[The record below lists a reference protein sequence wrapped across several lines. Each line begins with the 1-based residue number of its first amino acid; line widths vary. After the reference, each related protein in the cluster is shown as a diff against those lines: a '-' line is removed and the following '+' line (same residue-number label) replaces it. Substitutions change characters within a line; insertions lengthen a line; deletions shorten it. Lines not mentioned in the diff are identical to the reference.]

1 MSRCWTIV
9 GLLLLV
15 MVSCKPGTP
24 SQYIQPDE
32 MEDILVDYHVARAM
46 SDIAINRNEEDNY
59 IYEVY
64 LESVLQ
70 KHGVTKAEFDSSFVY
85 YYIRA
90 DRFADITKRVA
101 NRLEDRALVMGASES
116 EIGKYASLD
125 ATGDTAN
132 IWTDR
137 PQLMLLTVPPYN
149 RRYIEVTVDSTFKK
163 GDSFL
168 FQFMSEFMYQDGIR
182 SGIGYLAFQYTDTLM
197 TRVVRVSTSG
207 LNQLRF
213 QGHNTDLVSIKGF
226 FFLGEGS
233 ERTTTTRILFLRNIQ
248 FIRFHQVKASNE
260 SEENKKDSLS
270 SDSIARRLMP
280 DSISSRDSIFGSRA
294 LVPIDTGISLHRM
307 VVR

>member
-1 MSRCWTIV
+1 MGRGWTIV

-15 MVSCKPGTP
+15 MASCQPGTP

-32 MEDILVDYHVARAM
+32 MEDILVDYHVAKSM

-70 KHGVTKAEFDSSFVY
+70 KHGVTKAEFDSSLVY

-101 NRLEDRALVMGASES
+101 SRLEDRALVMGASES

-149 RRYIEVTVDSTFKK
+149 RRYIEVAVDSTFKK

-197 TRVVRVSTSG
+197 TQVVRVSTSG

-213 QGHNTDLVSIKGF
+213 QGHDTNLVSIKGY

-233 ERTTTTRILFLRNIQ
+233 ERSTTTRILFLRNIQ
-248 FIRFHQVKASNE
+248 FIRFHQVKVSHEN
-260 SEENKKDSLS
+260 EENKKDSLT
-270 SDSIARRLMP
+270 SDSIARRHMP
-280 DSISSRDSIFGSRA
+280 DPNGSRDSIFGSRT
-294 LVPIDTGISLHRM
+294 LVPIDTGITLHRM
-307 VVR
+307 VAR

>member
-15 MVSCKPGTP
+15 MVSCQPGTP

-46 SDIAINRNEEDNY
+46 SDNAINRNEEGNY
-59 IYEVY
+59 ISELY
-64 LESVLQ
+64 LKSVLQ
-70 KHGVTKAEFDSSFVY
+70 KHGVTKAEFDSSMVY

-101 NRLEDRALVMGASES
+101 NRLEERALVMGASES
-116 EIGKYASLD
+116 EVGKYASLD

-149 RRYIEVTVDSTFKK
+149 RRYIEVAVDSTFRK

-168 FQFMSEFMYQDGIR
+168 FQFMTEFMFQDGIR

-197 TRVVRVSTSG
+197 TRIVRISTSG
-207 LNQLRF
+207 LNQLRL
-213 QGHNTDLVSIKGF
+213 QGRDKDLVSIKGY
-226 FFLGEGS
+226 FFLGEGA

-248 FIRFHQVKASNE
+248 FIRFHQVNASNE
-260 SEENKKDSLS
+260 NEEDKKDSLS
-270 SDSIARRLMP
+270 SDTVARRDVP
-280 DSISSRDSIFGSRA
+280 DAVSHRDNVVGS
-294 LVPIDTGISLHRM
+294 LEMVPIDTGITKHRM
-307 VVR
+307 VER

>member
-90 DRFADITKRVA
+90 DRFADIAKRVA

-137 PQLMLLTVPPYN
+137 PQLMLLTAPPYN
-149 RRYIEVTVDSTFKK
+149 RRYIEVAVDSTFKK

-168 FQFMSEFMYQDGIR
+168 FQFMSEFMYQDGMR
-182 SGIGYLAFQYTDTLM
+182 SAIGYLAFQYTDTLM
-197 TRVVRVSTSG
+197 TQVVRVSTSG

-213 QGHNTDLVSIKGF
+213 QGHDSDLISIKGY
-226 FFLGEGS
+226 FFLGEGA

-248 FIRFHQVKASNE
+248 FIRFHQVKANNE
-260 SEENKKDSLS
+260 NEDDKKDSHP
-270 SDSIARRLMP
+270 SDSIAGRLVP
-280 DSISSRDSIFGSRA
+280 DSISPRDTVFGSRA
-294 LVPIDTGISLHRM
+294 LVPVDTGISQHRM